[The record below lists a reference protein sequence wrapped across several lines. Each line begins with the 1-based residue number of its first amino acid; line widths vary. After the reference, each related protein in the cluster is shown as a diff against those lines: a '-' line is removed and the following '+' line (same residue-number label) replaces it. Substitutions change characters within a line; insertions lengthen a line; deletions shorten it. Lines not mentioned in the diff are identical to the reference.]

1 MKRDQALVL
10 REALDEV
17 LAFLGDRMPPA
28 LVADSVAELLR
39 DEAAVLAA
47 ELKAWSLAEQRVRNE
62 ATTTELFRQAL
73 RKLHLFAELG
83 IFPGEEFRSYLDRVA
98 ALLLRAVPGEEQARY
113 VEMVVEL
120 RGFDPREVLLIAEA
134 RVAPTGA
141 TADEAADWAEEGGG
155 SAEGAGA
162 TLDAVH
168 RVVATQPDRD
178 LTAKRW
184 EEMVDTAVDH
194 FNQGALARAVTM
206 TEIAT
211 RMIAEDEIDA
221 PTAQPIKERAGRRL
235 SEDRLLEDAQAA
247 SRHPLLR
254 KILEF
259 FPAYS
264 PHRLIDRLAAE
275 TDRHRRRYLLLL
287 IQVRGPSCRGVIL
300 ARIETTLLA
309 PIRDTESWYL
319 QRNLVYLLNRLPR
332 PADADVA
339 FELRMADVLSEI
351 RLPVPLV
358 REAVLF
364 ASSIPH
370 PAASTLLVDRM
381 REIEKLLVDGV
392 AGVHPVPQLWR
403 LANGLAVALA
413 RVGTSEARLALIDH
427 ALSFHPRLG
436 DTAARLAELAGVNL
450 AAQPEVVAALL
461 DSLAKLA
468 PMRLLGVT
476 VASNEGVLVAI
487 VRALAATRT
496 PEVRRAL
503 EEAGRRYPDRE
514 FGRLASRASRDEI
527 ELAPESEAQEGESD
541 RADRLLT
548 GELGVFGL
556 PQLVQSLDQSHAT
569 GQLRLRGENRNV
581 YAVFRFVGGKVAECV
596 AGGLRGDDAFYQAFQ
611 YPSAGTFE
619 FLRDDGKPT
628 GGERQ
633 VQPLLLEAIRRF
645 DELRA
650 ARGLVGDDAFVR
662 ATGRRPTTP
671 EGEEDGELVRTLW
684 TRVRDGA
691 TVTECELAVRKDSF
705 RTRRLLAHW
714 VREGAVRVTTGK
726 ER

>member
-28 LVADSVAELLR
+28 LVADSIAELLR

-47 ELKAWSLAEQRVRNE
+47 ELKAWSVAEQRVRKE

-73 RKLHLFAELG
+73 SKLHVFEELR
-83 IFPGEEFRSYLDRVA
+83 IFPGEAFRSYLDRVA
-98 ALLLRAVPGEEQARY
+98 ALLLTAVPGEEHERY
-113 VEMVVEL
+113 IEMVVEL

-134 RVAPTGA
+134 RVPPTGA
-141 TADEAADWAEEGGG
+141 PDDEAADWAEGGGG
-155 SAEGAGA
+155 SVDGAGA
-162 TLDAVH
+162 PLDAAF
-168 RVVATQPDRD
+168 RVVAARPDRD
-178 LTAKRW
+178 LTDKRW
-184 EEMVDTAVDH
+184 EEMIDTAVEH
-194 FNQGALARAVTM
+194 FNRGALARAVTM
-206 TEIAT
+206 IEIAT
-211 RMIAEDEIDA
+211 RMIGEEEIDA
-221 PTAQPIKERAGRRL
+221 QTAEQMKERAGRRL
-235 SEDRLLEDAQAA
+235 SEERLLEDAQASA
-247 SRHPLLR
+247 RRPLLR
-254 KILEF
+254 RILEF
-259 FPAYS
+259 FPAFS
-264 PHRLIDRLAAE
+264 PNGLIDQLAAE
-275 TDRHRRRYLLLL
+275 SDRHRRRYLLLL
-287 IQVRGPSCRGVIL
+287 IQVRGLSSRKVIL
-300 ARIETTLLA
+300 DRIETTLLG

-339 FELRMADVLSEI
+339 LELRMVDVLT
-351 RLPVPLV
+351 RVGMPVPLV
-358 REAVLF
+358 REAVLL

-370 PAASTLLVDRM
+370 PAASALLINRM

-392 AGVHPVPQLWR
+392 TGVHPVPQLWR

-413 RVGTSEARLALIDH
+413 RVGTTEARLALIDH

-436 DTAARLAELAGVNL
+436 DTAARLAELAGINL
-450 AAQPEVVAALL
+450 AGQPDVVAALL
-461 DSLAKLA
+461 ESLAKLA
-468 PMRLLGVT
+468 PKRLLGVT

-514 FGRLASRASRDEI
+514 FGRLASRVSRDEI
-527 ELAPESEAQEGESD
+527 ELAPEADAREGDGD

-581 YAVFRFVGGKVAECV
+581 YAIFRFVGGKVAECV

-611 YPSAGTFE
+611 YPSTGTFE
-619 FLRDDGKPT
+619 FLRDDSKPT
-628 GGERQ
+628 GGERALM
-633 VQPLLLEAIRRF
+633 PLLMEAIRRF
-645 DELRA
+645 DELRS

-671 EGEEDGELVRTLW
+671 EGEEDGELVRALW

-691 TVTECELAVRKDSF
+691 TVTECELAIRKDSF

-714 VREGAVRVTTGK
+714 VREGALRVTTGK